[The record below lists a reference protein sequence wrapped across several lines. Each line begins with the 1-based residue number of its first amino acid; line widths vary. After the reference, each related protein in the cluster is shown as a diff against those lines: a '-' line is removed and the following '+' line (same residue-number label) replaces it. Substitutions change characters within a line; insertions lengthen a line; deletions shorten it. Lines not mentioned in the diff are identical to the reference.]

1 MTLTLLSIL
10 SYLVVLVS
18 GAGFTPQRIPIPFV
32 IRCFIGVSLCSLIVI
47 PILYID
53 AKSINVLIPGLVI
66 AGLSKLLIQN
76 YRTIFKFEL
85 KRINVVKISR
95 GLLILGTIYLFVTL
109 AFLDFFPTNYVFN
122 EHDLVYWSWATN
134 LHAIDYSGTM
144 KSEIAWP
151 MIFTSNHLLPGMFL
165 GYLNYLSPVQNLF
178 GIMLLKF
185 ILITVSISLILQS
198 LVNSRRLKLA
208 RSAPAFLLLFIVFRH
223 EISYNFTISNYLA
236 TLITVIILWTMFE
249 SRIVNRNLVIAIL
262 FFILSFSKFI
272 LLPIGLVI
280 FLFFYIRSPLRPKI
294 FFSATLVLI
303 SISNICIWL
312 FMEKPKD
319 STAISAYNPFN
330 PDFFIQLVHYVDWVD
345 DPLLNPSG
353 TSGFRYLLAGFIMAV
368 VIAKVFLLFS
378 FLYKKMFSNFLTEEK
393 KIGDEFFYATSWLI
407 FMTFAIFGYVF
418 LRVDSYG
425 IKHSAHYLYL
435 ASTVTF
441 IFACLYV
448 SKLDFSKA
456 QIGVLLISALLF
468 GLFSP
473 YKINDG
479 FSLVSPMRNL
489 SAGSVVISS
498 VEKTPIIQ
506 PAKNQTHPQ
515 KQLVAS
521 IEGKRMRCS
530 DDMSDRVSSP
540 IYRFLYHK
548 KGSSC

>member
-10 SYLVVLVS
+10 SYLVVLLS
-18 GAGFTPQRIPIPFV
+18 GAGFTSKKIPMPFI

-53 AKSINVLIPGLVI
+53 AKSINIVVPALVI
-66 AGLSKLLIQN
+66 AGLLKLLIQN
-76 YRTIFKFEL
+76 YQTIFKLEL
-85 KRINVVKISR
+85 KRTKVEKISKD
-95 GLLILGTIYLFVTL
+95 LLILGTIYLIVSL

-144 KSEIAWP
+144 RSEIAWP

-165 GYLNYLSPVQNLF
+165 GYLNYLSPVQNLV

-185 ILITVSISLILQS
+185 ILITVTISSIFQS
-198 LVNSRRLKLA
+198 LVKSHMLKLA
-208 RSAPAFLLLFIVFRH
+208 KGAPAFLLLFIIFRH

-236 TLITVIILWTMFE
+236 TLITIIILWTMFE
-249 SRIVNRNLVIAIL
+249 SKIANRNLTIAIL
-262 FFILSFSKFI
+262 FFIMSFSKFI
-272 LLPIGLVI
+272 LMPISLVL
-280 FLFFYIRSPLRPKI
+280 FLFFYLRSPSRPRI
-294 FFSATLVLI
+294 FFSAMLVLI
-303 SISNICIWL
+303 SVSNIYIWL
-312 FMEKPKD
+312 FIEKPKD
-319 STAISAYNPFN
+319 STTIIAYNPFN

-353 TSGFRYLLAGFIMAV
+353 TSGFRYLLAGFIIAV

-378 FLYKKMFSNFLTEEK
+378 FIYKKMFSSFFTEEK
-393 KIGDEFFYATSWLI
+393 KISDEFFYATSWLI

-425 IKHSAHYLYL
+425 IKHSAHFLYL

-441 IFACLYV
+441 IFGCLYV

-456 QIGVLLISALLF
+456 QIGVILISTLIF

-473 YKINDG
+473 YRINDG
-479 FSLVSPMRNL
+479 FSLVSPMRKL
-489 SAGSVVISS
+489 SSGSVMTSS
-498 VEKTPIIQ
+498 VENTPIIQ
-506 PAKNQTHPQ
+506 PNRNQTHPQ

-521 IEGKRMRCS
+521 IEGKRIRCS
-530 DDMSDRVSSP
+530 NNMNDRVLSP